1 MGKMIT
7 YKVLHRNYK
16 LKKAELMGILVE
28 RRKDLRG
35 ISLFES
41 GLKWAKSMFG
51 QTVRDTHAI
60 LVVPQQLSF
69 KEDSSGARGE
79 GDIQEKS

>member
-1 MGKMIT
+1 MIT
-7 YKVLHRNYK
+7 YKVLYRNYK

-51 QTVRDTHAI
+51 QTVRDKQAI
-60 LVVPQQLSF
+60 LVVPQELSL
-69 KEDSSGARGE
+69 KKDSYGTRGE
-79 GDIQEKS
+79 DDIQEKS